1 MTRTQTAMADPLFDI
16 SGRVYLIAGA
26 AGGLGGPIA
35 QELSRR
41 GAKLV
46 LFDVDSQALS
56 RIGETIPG
64 AVCETAD
71 MRDEAAV
78 SRLTALARDRFGR
91 LDGGVNA
98 AGKLPISPAAEF
110 DEAVFRDCI
119 DINVT
124 AAFLFSRAV
133 AAGLGGDGGRIVH
146 IASVS
151 AYVANANYAAYAS
164 SKAALAQMVKVLGR
178 EWAPRNILVN
188 AIGPALTET
197 RLTGDYLSDAGFR
210 RNAISVIPMGR
221 LGEAQD
227 LFGAVILLLSP
238 AGGFMT
244 GQTIYVDGGRTL
256 V

>member
-1 MTRTQTAMADPLFDI
+1 MTQTQPVMPDPLFDI
-16 SGRVYLIAGA
+16 SGRVYLVAGA
-26 AGGLGGPIA
+26 GGGLGGPIA
-35 QELSRR
+35 QELAGR

-46 LFDVDSQALS
+46 LFDVDGDALS
-56 RIGETIPG
+56 RIGETIPD
-64 AVCETAD
+64 AVCEIAD
-71 MRDEAAV
+71 MRDESAV
-78 SRLTALARDRFGR
+78 SRLTALTRERFGR

-98 AGKLPISPAAEF
+98 AGKLPISPAADF

-133 AAGLGGDGGRIVH
+133 AAGLDGDGGRIVH

-151 AYVANANYAAYAS
+151 SYVANANYAAYAS

-197 RLTGDYLSDAGFR
+197 GLTHDYLSDAGFR
-210 RNAISVIPMGR
+210 HNAISAIPMGR
-221 LGEAQD
+221 LGEADD
-227 LFGAVILLLSP
+227 LFGTVILLLSR
-238 AGGFMT
+238 AGGFIT
-244 GQTIYVDGGRTL
+244 GQTVYVDGGRTL